1 MRTPHHSI
9 WSSRHPNVDFLRF
22 TGRAIEVV
30 LGAVLL
36 VPGTV
41 LAFTGFFAYIG
52 VPMMAIGLVL
62 IVRGVTRETPAA

>member
-9 WSSRHPNVDFLRF
+9 WSSWHPSVDFLRF

-36 VPGTV
+36 VPGIA
-41 LAFTGFFAYIG
+41 LSFTGFFAYIG
-52 VPMMAIGLVL
+52 VPMAALGLFL
-62 IVRGVTRETPAA
+62 IVRGITRVTPAA